1 MSIRPT
7 GAFGLELGRQEVLLN
22 VRKAQGAGRACVN
35 VRVSGQVRLRE
46 PPSGGH
52 ADGKSRECFGGGGSE
67 PTCLGSEQLEVRLE
81 KAEPAELGGCK
92 PMQEA
97 LFPSV
102 SPLPPHVS

>member
-7 GAFGLELGRQEVLLN
+7 GAFGLELGRQELLLN
-22 VRKAQGAGRACVN
+22 VRKAQGAGRV
-35 VRVSGQVRLRE
+35 
-46 PPSGGH
+46 H
-52 ADGKSRECFGGGGSE
+52 ECAGFRPGEAEGAAFRGTCCWEITGMFWGGSE

-102 SPLPPHVS
+102 RPLPPHVS